1 MNSPVRVRF
10 APSPTGHLHIGSVRA
25 AMFNWIFARHT
36 GGAYLLR
43 VEDTDVLRSKKEYLE
58 SQLASL
64 AWFGLLPDDTIVYQ
78 MSRAAEHIKAA
89 QELMSKGFA
98 YPCFCQPRDA
108 DEVVED
114 LEQGIGNKYAGTC
127 RNKNFSV
134 RDLQQPHAIRFKVP
148 DNLTSVEFQDVI
160 RGKIS
165 IAADQLDDFV
175 IIRRDGSPIYNFC
188 VVVDDIF
195 MNITHVIRGEDH
207 ISNTHKQVLFYKAL
221 GAAVPLFAHLPL
233 ILGQAGNKLSK
244 RDASVSV
251 EEYRAQGFMADA
263 LFNYLVRLGWSHGD
277 QEVFSREQMVDA
289 FELENV
295 GKKGAIFDIKKLLWL
310 NGVYIRQSSAGMLL
324 EEIKKMDASVHQKLE
339 SLWERTKLHSLIDQY
354 KQRATTLVEL
364 ASGVIALAHD
374 PAAYDLSLIEKWR
387 TEKTGT
393 LLAAFDEALTTMIT
407 PEHDQLLATAKVI
420 CEAHSDKL
428 VSIAQPL
435 RLALTGSI
443 QSPGVFELIQIMGKE
458 ISKRR
463 IHAMMKSLSLQ

>member
-1 MNSPVRVRF
+1 MNLPVRVRF

-25 AMFNWIFARHT
+25 AMFNWIFARHS

-43 VEDTDVLRSKKEYLE
+43 VEDTDLLRSKKEYLE

-64 AWFGLLPDDTIVYQ
+64 AWFGLLPDEDIVYQ
-78 MSRAAEHIKAA
+78 MSRAAEHVKAA
-89 QELMSKGFA
+89 QDLMNKGFA

-127 RNKNFSV
+127 RNKEFSL
-134 RDLQQPHAIRFKVP
+134 RDLQQPYAIRFKVP

-221 GAAVPLFAHLPL
+221 GAPVPLFAHLPL

-277 QEVFSREQMVDA
+277 QEVFSREQMVEA

-310 NGVYIRQSSAGMLL
+310 NGVYIRQSSAETLL
-324 EEIKKMDASVHQKLE
+324 EEIRKMDASVHQQLE
-339 SLWERTKLHSLIDQY
+339 SLWERAKLYSLIDQY
-354 KQRATTLVEL
+354 KQRATTLVDL
-364 ASGVIALAHD
+364 ASGIIALASD

-393 LLAAFDEALTTMIT
+393 LLAAFDEALAAMPN
-407 PEHDQLLATAKVI
+407 PEHDQLLSAAKVI

-435 RLALTGSI
+435 RLALTGSV